1 MHAYWAGDAQR
12 WCRKPGGITET
23 CGASRGTPLLRG
35 GRRTGRGGER
45 ASLDP
50 GTGGNP
56 VSVTSRKRQA
66 GLKTPVHPGLKI
78 FSKEQLPSAGL
89 FGEEHKATLNRRG
102 KEQDRHST
110 GSEEGQR
117 DRQTQGGRKATLEGP
132 HPSVHRCC
140 GPGMQAV
147 QMRPHPA
154 VFQPHLEMAP
164 RTEAVHP
171 QPVCGSECP
180 WAAVIASTS
189 NG

>member
-1 MHAYWAGDAQR
+1 MRGKPRDTPASWGPQNRKKGRKGIFGPWNWWESRICYKQKEAG
-12 WCRKPGGITET
+12 
-23 CGASRGTPLLRG
+23 
-35 GRRTGRGGER
+35 R
-45 ASLDP
+45 AE
-50 GTGGNP
+50 N
-56 VSVTSRKRQA
+56 
-66 GLKTPVHPGLKI
+66 TPVHPGFKI
-78 FSKEQLPSAGL
+78 FSKEQSPSAGL

-147 QMRPHPA
+147 QMQPHPA

-180 WAAVIASTS
+180 WAAVIASTF